1 MPPYTLSGLFM
12 MVTNQQD
19 CEERTDEQ
27 MEDGQGNLEPF
38 SAEERTRLERLRR
51 HVLAGQRS
59 DAYPVDKRQDFVR
72 WLIDHGKLSD
82 N

>member
-1 MPPYTLSGLFM
+1 MA
-12 MVTNQQD
+12 TNQQD
-19 CEERTDEQ
+19 CETRTERIDGDEHGLT
-27 MEDGQGNLEPF
+27 EF
-38 SAEERTRLERLRR
+38 STSERERLLRLRR
-51 HVLAGQRS
+51 QVLAGERS

>member
-1 MPPYTLSGLFM
+1 

-19 CEERTDEQ
+19 CEEQTDEQ
-27 MEDGQGNLEPF
+27 MDGDQGNLAPF
-38 SAEERTRLERLRR
+38 SAEERERLLRLRR
-51 HVLAGQRS
+51 LVRMGARS

>member
-1 MPPYTLSGLFM
+1 MA
-12 MVTNQQD
+12 TNQQE
-19 CEERTDEQ
+19 CQERTEEQ
-27 MEDGQGNLEPF
+27 MEGDPGTLGSF
-38 SAEERTRLERLRR
+38 SAEERRRLARLRR
-51 HVLAGQRS
+51 QVLAGARS

>member
-1 MPPYTLSGLFM
+1 M
-12 MVTNQQD
+12 MATNQQE
-19 CEERTDEQ
+19 CGERTDEQ
-27 MEDGQGNLEPF
+27 MEDDQGNLTPF
-38 SAEERTRLERLRR
+38 SAEERERLARLRR
-51 HVLAGQRS
+51 HIRDGMRS